1 MNETTKVLVLKSG
14 ERIEIKDLGKYS
26 LKIIENNL
34 FDNQFRL
41 TRETDFQKYLRCSNG
56 DNKINCPSKITMKK
70 IGNDFKILY
79 LKAHIKTCKE
89 MRMKEEIAKDYYHG
103 ILSTKKFGEVE
114 RMIDID
120 KKDSRNFIIFEFSSG
135 LLEIF
140 LLKKGEN
147 IVRIIYDLDRF
158 K

>member
-1 MNETTKVLVLKSG
+1 MQRNED
-14 ERIEIKDLGKYS
+14 ER
-26 LKIIENNL
+26 
-34 FDNQFRL
+34 R
-41 TRETDFQKYLRCSNG
+41 
-56 DNKINCPSKITMKK
+56 
-70 IGNDFKILY
+70 
-79 LKAHIKTCKE
+79 
-89 MRMKEEIAKDYYHG
+89 IAKDYYHG
-103 ILSTKKFGEVE
+103 ILNTKKFGEVE